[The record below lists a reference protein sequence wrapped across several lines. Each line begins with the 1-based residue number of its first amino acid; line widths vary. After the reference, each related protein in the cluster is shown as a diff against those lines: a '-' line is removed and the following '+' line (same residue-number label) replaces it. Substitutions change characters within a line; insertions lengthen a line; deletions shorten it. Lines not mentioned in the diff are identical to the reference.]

1 MGDFDVISKIKGEFL
16 RNDYTLLF
24 EVLSNKLDSKF
35 SINHYKKLMSSSML
49 ILKFHYVLLHLE
61 HGQDYSL

>member
-1 MGDFDVISKIKGEFL
+1 MGDFDVKFEALLNKLSSEFL
-16 RNDYTLLF
+16 
-24 EVLSNKLDSKF
+24 
-35 SINHYKKLMSSSML
+35 INHYKKLMSSSML